1 METTKKRKK
10 VTVFDVVVYGIAI
23 ILLIIVAYPLL
34 LVLSCS
40 ISDPALVATGEVTFL
55 PKGINFDG
63 YRQIFKNPDILI
75 GYGNS
80 IFYTVA
86 GTLVNLVVTVPAG
99 YVLTKKIVPGNKLFM
114 TLFMITMYFS
124 GGLIPTFLLVNN
136 MGLYNGYVLTKKIVP
151 GNKLFMTLFMIT
163 MYFSGGLI
171 PTFLLVNNMGLYNTR
186 FVLLILGAFNCYNCI
201 ICRSFFAALP
211 KELEEAAEIDGCSP
225 ITTFIKIVLPLSKA
239 LLGVMVL
246 YFAVVPLS
254 KALLGVMVLYFA
266 VVHWN
271 SYFNGMVYIKDD
283 ALQPLQVFLRRMLV
297 LAQMQADM
305 DAEAA
310 EAAQNAANLEALMR
324 YAVIVVS
331 SLPLL
336 IIYPFLQKYFDKGVL
351 IGSVKG

>member
-136 MGLYNGYVLTKKIVP
+136 MGLYN
-151 GNKLFMTLFMIT
+151 
-163 MYFSGGLI
+163 
-171 PTFLLVNNMGLYNTR
+171 TR

-225 ITTFIKIVLPLSKA
+225 ITTFIKIVL
-239 LLGVMVL
+239 
-246 YFAVVPLS
+246 PLS